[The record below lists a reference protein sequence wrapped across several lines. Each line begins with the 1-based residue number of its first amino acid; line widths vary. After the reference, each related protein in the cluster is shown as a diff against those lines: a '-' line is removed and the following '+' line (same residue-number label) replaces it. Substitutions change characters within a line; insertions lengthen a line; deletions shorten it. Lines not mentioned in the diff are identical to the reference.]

1 VRRRLQVSQMVGGAS
16 DTSGRELAR
25 EAKLQLERI
34 FATAVRL
41 SRLIEAPWPPFASEC
56 QRF

>member
-1 VRRRLQVSQMVGGAS
+1 LQVSQMVGGAS